1 MKVLA
6 KTIIVVIMVNGLG
19 RNFWLF
25 AVGRFISQIGWAVH
39 EVALPLYILDKTQ
52 SGGMMSIFVL
62 ADMVPSLI
70 FMPLAGVIGDR
81 YNRKAL
87 MVGFDLIRGVLL
99 FGVIF
104 LNLLQIYQLL
114 VLQVVLA
121 IMSTFFGAST
131 GAMFPDLVESDKIER
146 ANSIISSLSIV
157 ARLIGPALG
166 GLIYAIG
173 GIKLAFMIN
182 ALSFFGSGLF
192 ELLIEYEWK
201 TKEIERLGEILADI
215 KEGLLFLR
223 SSRYLMVLISF
234 ALFMNA
240 LGQPF
245 GSVLEP
251 YVYRVVLKLSS
262 QQFGVLQSSL
272 MVGMLLGNM
281 LVAVKLGRTAGKLF
295 FKSIF
300 FNGAM
305 MLAFVFLISPLIM
318 ISTSL
323 TFACLLGIN
332 VLWGLTSAVINIP
345 LQARIQRAVPSEL
358 RGRVFSA
365 IGVLVNLSTPLGL
378 IIIGPLLDLYPAW
391 KVALGLWSLMFLV
404 VIIYYAKFRE
414 VLSA

>member
-1 MKVLA
+1 
-6 KTIIVVIMVNGLG
+6 
-19 RNFWLF
+19 
-25 AVGRFISQIGWAVH
+25 
-39 EVALPLYILDKTQ
+39 
-52 SGGMMSIFVL
+52 MSIFVL

-131 GAMFPDLVESDKIER
+131 GAMFPDLVESDKLER

-201 TKEIERLGEILADI
+201 TKEIEQLGEIIADI

-378 IIIGPLLDLYPAW
+378 IIIGPLLDIYPAW